1 VTALDGHPVLSAP
14 PYQVELTRPL
24 PLLRGTG
31 SVDLLVKL
39 HGHPLGTVRVPLD
52 KPDFDV
58 SRLAQVIVQGLANP
72 IREHL
77 AGDGLAGDG
86 SAADSPVVDA
96 ARLEAGLPD
105 SQSCRRPSTSL
116 DVSVVVTAIEA
127 SDSLRRTLAAL
138 ARQSTPPAEVLLV
151 DNRPTTSGIPAMLED
166 LPELPE
172 PPRYVPEHRKGLSYA
187 RNAGLNA
194 ARSEIVA
201 FTDDDVL
208 LDESWL
214 DALAA
219 PFEAGPEIVCSSGLI
234 LPLVL
239 ATGAQL
245 LFEEFGG
252 FSKGFEMR
260 RFDLEK
266 HRGDGPLY
274 PFNAGQFG
282 SGANSAFRTS
292 FLREIGGF
300 DEMLGTGTPARGGE
314 DLDLF
319 LEVLGHGGTI
329 VYQPAAVLWHE
340 HHADMAQLEKQL
352 FAYGVGLGAMLT
364 KRLVTRPEERR
375 QIFRKAPEGLRYLLG
390 TRSEKNARKTT
401 SYPRRL
407 TLLELAGVATGPIAY
422 ARSTRARSRRSWA
435 P

>member
-1 VTALDGHPVLSAP
+1 VTALDMHPVLSSP
-14 PYQVELTRPL
+14 PYQVELARPL
-24 PLLRGTG
+24 PVLGG
-31 SVDLLVKL
+31 SGAVDLLVKL
-39 HGHPLGTVRVPLD
+39 HGHPLGTVRVPLGD
-52 KPDFDV
+52 PAFDV
-58 SRLAQVIVQGLANP
+58 HRLADTIGSQLADP

-77 AGDGLAGDG
+77 AADGLDTVTA
-86 SAADSPVVDA
+86 VDT
-96 ARLEAGLPD
+96 ARLVAGLPD
-105 SQSCRRPSTSL
+105 SDACRRPATSL
-116 DVSVVVTAIEA
+116 AISVVVTAIEA

-151 DNRPTTSGIPAMLED
+151 DNRPATSGIPAMLED
-166 LPELPE
+166 LPELPQ

-194 ARSEIVA
+194 ANSEIVV

-208 LDESWL
+208 FDEDWL

-219 PFEAGPEIVCSSGLI
+219 PFESDPEIVCSSGLI

-239 ATGAQL
+239 STDAQL

-252 FSKGFEMR
+252 FSKGFAMR
-260 RFDLEK
+260 RFDLRD

-274 PFNAGQFG
+274 PYNAGQFG

-292 FLREIGGF
+292 FLRRIGGF
-300 DEMLGTGTPARGGE
+300 DEVLGTGTPARGGE

-319 LEVLGHGGTI
+319 LEVLRSGGTI

-340 HHADMAQLEKQL
+340 HHPDMAQLEQQL

-364 KRLVTRPEERR
+364 KRLVTRREERR
-375 QIFRKAPEGLRYLLG
+375 EIFRKVPEGLRYLLAS
-390 TRSEKNARKTT
+390 RSDKNAGKST

-407 TLLELAGVATGPIAY
+407 TLLELAGVASGPFAY
-422 ARSTRARSRRSWA
+422 ARSARARSRQSWTT
-435 P
+435 